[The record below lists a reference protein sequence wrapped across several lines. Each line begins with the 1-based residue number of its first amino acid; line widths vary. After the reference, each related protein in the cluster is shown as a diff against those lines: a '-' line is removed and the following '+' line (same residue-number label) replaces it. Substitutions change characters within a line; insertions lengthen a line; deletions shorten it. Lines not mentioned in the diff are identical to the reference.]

1 MNSSDFSQSR
11 RRFVTGLTS
20 ATALGMLG
28 SSGLLKAAHLSAPST
43 KVTPQNT
50 LKGTEF
56 NLDLGYSVANFTG
69 KTRQATTVNGS
80 LPAPIL
86 RWKEGETVK
95 LKVNNNLAKDSSI
108 HWHGIILPSNMDG
121 VPGLSFGGIKPGDSY
136 QYEFTL
142 NQSGT
147 YWYHS
152 HSGFQEQTGLYGAI
166 VIDPIQPA
174 PYSYDKDYVVL
185 LSDWSDTKPDKI
197 YANLKKLPHIYNT
210 NERTLRDWQRE
221 VGEKGYKAGS
231 ADRAMWN
238 EMRMADSDLSDV
250 TGAAYT
256 FLMNGKAP
264 ADGWVGGFNKG
275 DKILLRFINGSA
287 MTFFDVRIPGLK
299 MTVVAS
305 DGQYIQPVT
314 VDEFRIG
321 TAETYD
327 VIVEPSSEQAYT
339 LFCQTIDRSGFAR
352 GTLTPDLS
360 LSSTIPEMDESP
372 LLTHA
377 DMGMNHGAPG
387 ACTAEHAAMGH
398 CEIQGQSGGGGH
410 AGQGSMKQMAMPM
423 MEKPEKSTCTAE
435 HAAMGHCEMP
445 KEMAKNTC
453 TEEHAAMGHCTM
465 DAKPS
470 KIIQDFSSGLEYG
483 TGMAGFGTAKP
494 ISYDN
499 VKMGPH
505 IDMLAEGAQYRLDDP
520 GVGLRNNGRK
530 VLTYSEIF
538 NLNKTPDPREP
549 SREIE
554 LHLTGNMSRYMW
566 SVDGVKASK
575 ADPINLKFGERVR
588 ITLVNDTMMHHPF
601 HLHGVWSDLETG
613 DPDYIPRKHT
623 IVVQPGAKISYLV
636 TADARGKW
644 AYHCHL
650 LYHMLGMFR
659 EVHIT

>member
-221 VGEKGYKAGS
+221 VAEKGYKAVS

-305 DGQYIQPVT
+305 ELLNQVQSKLIRFFV
-314 VDEFRIG
+314 RLS
-321 TAETYD
+321 
-327 VIVEPSSEQAYT
+327 IVLA
-339 LFCQTIDRSGFAR
+339 L
-352 GTLTPDLS
+352 
-360 LSSTIPEMDESP
+360 
-372 LLTHA
+372 
-377 DMGMNHGAPG
+377 
-387 ACTAEHAAMGH
+387 
-398 CEIQGQSGGGGH
+398 QG
-410 AGQGSMKQMAMPM
+410 
-423 MEKPEKSTCTAE
+423 
-435 HAAMGHCEMP
+435 
-445 KEMAKNTC
+445 
-453 TEEHAAMGHCTM
+453 
-465 DAKPS
+465 
-470 KIIQDFSSGLEYG
+470 
-483 TGMAGFGTAKP
+483 
-494 ISYDN
+494 
-499 VKMGPH
+499 
-505 IDMLAEGAQYRLDDP
+505 
-520 GVGLRNNGRK
+520 
-530 VLTYSEIF
+530 
-538 NLNKTPDPREP
+538 
-549 SREIE
+549 
-554 LHLTGNMSRYMW
+554 
-566 SVDGVKASK
+566 
-575 ADPINLKFGERVR
+575 
-588 ITLVNDTMMHHPF
+588 
-601 HLHGVWSDLETG
+601 
-613 DPDYIPRKHT
+613 
-623 IVVQPGAKISYLV
+623 
-636 TADARGKW
+636 
-644 AYHCHL
+644 
-650 LYHMLGMFR
+650 
-659 EVHIT
+659 VH